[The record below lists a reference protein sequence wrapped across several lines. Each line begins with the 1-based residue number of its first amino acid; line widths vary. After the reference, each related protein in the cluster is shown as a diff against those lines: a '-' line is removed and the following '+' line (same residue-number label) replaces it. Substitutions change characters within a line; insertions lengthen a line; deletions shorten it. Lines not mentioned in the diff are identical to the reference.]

1 MKKKR
6 IIPLVLFRN
15 GYVVQSRNFSNHRSL
30 GLLDG
35 TLERLE
41 DWAADEV
48 IVLNISNSIEPSIG
62 RSDLATKIEVDFI
75 STLKKHSRQN
85 SMPLTVGG
93 GIKSI
98 RDSDVIFQSGA
109 DKIYLNTLVNQ
120 DPNTVV
126 RMVEKYGSQ
135 AIVGGIDIRW
145 VDDSPIAYYLNGGI
159 AIKSDFK
166 QLIDHYISLG
176 VGEIMINS
184 IDRDGIKNGFDENI
198 LDFLP
203 TLAIPIILCGGAG
216 NPSHFVEPLRSI
228 KIDGVVAGNYFQHV
242 ENSVPL
248 VRDHLLKIGL
258 PVRKVTRLKSNQG
271 EF

>member
-48 IVLNISNSIEPSIG
+48 IVLNISNSSEPLLG
-62 RSDLATKIEVDFI
+62 RNDLATKTEHDFI
-75 STLKKHSRQN
+75 STLKKHSTRN

-98 RDSDVIFQSGA
+98 KDTDLIFQSGA
-109 DKIYLNTLVNQ
+109 DKIYLNTLLHQAPKTVEAIVN
-120 DPNTVV
+120 
-126 RMVEKYGSQ
+126 KYGSQ
-135 AIVGGIDIRW
+135 AVVGGIDIRW
-145 VDDSPIAYYLNGGI
+145 VEHAPVAYYSHGKIEVKGSI
-159 AIKSDFK
+159 Q
-166 QLIDHYISLG
+166 QLVDNLIGLG

-184 IDRDGIKNGFDENI
+184 IDRDGMKVGFDEEI
-198 LDFLP
+198 LEFLP
-203 TLAIPIILCGGAG
+203 LRAVPIILCGGAG
-216 NPSHFVEPLRSI
+216 NPNHFVEPLKNI

-248 VRDHLLKIGL
+248 VRDYLINVGL
-258 PVRKVTRLKSNQG
+258 PIRKVVRLNSIQR
-271 EF
+271 EI